1 MDRPVGA
8 GFRAGM
14 EEGCAR
20 KDLAE
25 RVLAMELWSLPVMT
39 GEAAILRNTRESE
52 FKAEGSYF

>member
-1 MDRPVGA
+1 
-8 GFRAGM
+8 M